1 MTYSLSLFS
10 ESATYP
16 VVTCCLTLAL
26 PTTPSTNLEWSVFSS
41 VPLQIPESLGNL
53 PKSEAD
59 QLVRAGQ
66 RQKTCICLQIFRLD
80 WVQLPMRECSEH
92 GSTESLSLK

>member
-59 QLVRAGQ
+59 QLVRAGHD
-66 RQKTCICLQIFRLD
+66 RKHVFVYKYFD
-80 WVQLPMRECSEH
+80 
-92 GSTESLSLK
+92 